1 MTSSFKNWEVN
12 QQDKN
17 ILNNEFNDEKNT
29 KQRKSDMSFAH
40 VGNANSEMLL

>member
-1 MTSSFKNWEVN
+1 MTSSFKNWEVI

-29 KQRKSDMSFAH
+29 K
-40 VGNANSEMLL
+40 